1 MLTTMST
8 LNITLIQ
15 LRGMIGL
22 TVLHQGEDYQVIEVL
37 EQSTELVLMRLQH
50 TTMIQADQHG
60 DAHRRVP
67 HTVTIPVLTADR
79 AELHPS
85 FLALDLH

>member
-22 TVLHQGEDYQVIEVL
+22 TVMHQGEDYQVIEVL
-37 EQSTELVLMRLQH
+37 EQSTELVLMRLQQA
-50 TTMIQADQHG
+50 TTIQTDQHG
-60 DAHRRVP
+60 GDHSRAHG
-67 HTVTIPVLTADR
+67 
-79 AELHPS
+79 
-85 FLALDLH
+85 